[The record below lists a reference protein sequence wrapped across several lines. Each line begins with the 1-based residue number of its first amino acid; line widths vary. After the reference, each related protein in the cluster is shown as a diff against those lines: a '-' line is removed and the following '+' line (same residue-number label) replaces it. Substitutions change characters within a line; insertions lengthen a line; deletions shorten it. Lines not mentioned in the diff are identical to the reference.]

1 MQWGRDMD
9 EDRQIVKKQNDSIKL
24 PDELSI
30 ANSVEFYQL
39 LMKRFE
45 EGGDI
50 TLDADS
56 LARIDAAGI
65 QLLFVVQRALLE
77 GGGTLRWSATN
88 QSLLESVA
96 LLGMTESL
104 GLAGEA

>member
-1 MQWGRDMD
+1 MA
-9 EDRQIVKKQNDSIKL
+9 EDRQIVKKQNDRIKL

-39 LMKRFE
+39 LMNLIE

-50 TLDADS
+50 ELDADS
-56 LARIDAAGI
+56 LTRIDAAGI
-65 QLLFVVQRALLE
+65 QLLFVVQRALSE
-77 GGGTLRWSATN
+77 GGNTLRWFATSPPLKESA
-88 QSLLESVA
+88 A

-104 GLAGEA
+104 ALAGGQSFQD